1 MDLGF
6 ALRGGF
12 VLAIPLNLR
21 QGLEPA
27 EFKSREV
34 VGVKCALHR
43 TACVA
48 LGLIESFGFALLAN
62 TV

>member
-1 MDLGF
+1 MRIWV
-6 ALRGGF
+6 LRSGEVF

-43 TACVA
+43 IVCVA
-48 LGLIESFGFALLAN
+48 LVLGEHSALLAN

>member
-12 VLAIPLNLR
+12 VLAIPLKLQQR
-21 QGLEPA
+21 LEPV

-48 LGLIESFGFALLAN
+48 LGLIEIFGFVLLVN